1 MGEAPFMTEPINTNF
16 PLLSPLLLVAS
27 LSSTGGRG
35 GERKV
40 SGEGVAGRESGDR
53 PVFNKGSHK
62 KKKLTC
68 PLPLI
73 EILKIDWRSERE
85 ASREQAGV
93 D

>member
-16 PLLSPLLLVAS
+16 PLLSPLLLLAR
-27 LSSTGGRG
+27 LSSTGEGAGKERLAVRAWR
-35 GERKV
+35 GERVVTIQFSIK
-40 SGEGVAGRESGDR
+40 EAT
-53 PVFNKGSHK
+53 

-85 ASREQAGV
+85 ASHEQAGV